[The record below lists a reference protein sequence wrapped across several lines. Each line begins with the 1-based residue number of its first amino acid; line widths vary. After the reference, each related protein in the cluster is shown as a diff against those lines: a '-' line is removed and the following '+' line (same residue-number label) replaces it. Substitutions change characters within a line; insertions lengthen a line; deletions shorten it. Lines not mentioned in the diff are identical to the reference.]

1 MANFHDFLAEHAK
14 LPILLPDELRTV
26 DTTDVSHFEVGLL
39 ERVWKAEYAVR
50 IDALVL

>member
-14 LPILLPDELRTV
+14 LLFPLPDELRTV